1 MATLGRTSP
10 SRLVRT
16 DRDLTLTRTSPEPHH
31 QMTSTTALKIP
42 CAQATI
48 CILFGVPAVTH
59 PSCPGLVIVPVSPPK
74 NTHGGF
80 TYLAVSR
87 HIMAMKTLR

>member
-16 DRDLTLTRTSPEPHH
+16 DRDLTLTRTSPPNDLYNRIED
-31 QMTSTTALKIP
+31 SL
-42 CAQATI
+42 C
-48 CILFGVPAVTH
+48 
-59 PSCPGLVIVPVSPPK
+59 PSYHMHSVWRARCDSSFLPRVGDRACFPPK